1 LKGVKV
7 ARAELYPDRLLAINP
22 GTDASSLDGT
32 STREPGFGLSATLI
46 STEQRDRA
54 SAAGYT
60 VVDPTAAI
68 SAHLSEII
76 RNFLSDLLTR
86 PQTKEVVDRVAQT
99 PPNLVE

>member
-1 LKGVKV
+1 MKV
-7 ARAELYPDRLLAINP
+7 ARGELHPDHLLAINP
-22 GTDASSLDGT
+22 ATAASSLDGT
-32 STREPGFGLSATLI
+32 STRAPAFGLCAIWI

-54 SAAGYT
+54 SGAGYT
-60 VVDPTAAI
+60 VVDPTTAL

-99 PPNLVE
+99 SPNLVE